1 MSSVILSSES
11 QQDLD
16 LIIRLAEKLDISIK
30 KLTKEEIEETALSI
44 AIREGKTGEYIDP
57 DSFLNELN
65 YHNRTN

>member
-16 LIIRLAEKLDISIK
+16 LIIKLAEKLGISIK
-30 KLTKEEIEETALSI
+30 KLTKKEIEETALSI

-57 DSFLNELN
+57 DSFLKELDDAS
-65 YHNRTN
+65 